1 MKKYAITISFET
13 GNIISI
19 LSSRKAD
26 VINLKV
32 CHPYTDKKELC
43 LKDTYGT
50 TYTINPN
57 KVLYYTIREIEENE
71 LQLDKVEE
79 EETKDIEA

>member
-19 LSSRKAD
+19 LSNMEVD
-26 VINLKV
+26 VINLKL
-32 CHPYTDKKELC
+32 CHLYTDKKELF
-43 LKDTYGT
+43 LKDIYGT

-57 KVLYYTIREIEENE
+57 KVLYCTIREIEENE

-79 EETKDIEA
+79 EEAKDTEA

>member
-19 LSSRKAD
+19 LSNREVD
-26 VINLKV
+26 VINLKL
-32 CHPYTDKKELC
+32 CHPYTDKKEFF
-43 LKDTYGT
+43 LKDIYGT

-57 KVLYYTIREIEENE
+57 KVLYYAIREIEENE

-79 EETKDIEA
+79 EKVKDTEA

>member
-19 LSSRKAD
+19 LSDSEEA
-26 VINLKV
+26 VINLNS

-57 KVLYYTIREIEENE
+57 KVLYYAIREITENE
-71 LQLDKVEE
+71 LQLNKVEE
-79 EETKDIEA
+79 EADKDTEA

>member
-19 LSSRKAD
+19 LSDSEEA
-26 VINLKV
+26 VISLNS
-32 CHPYTDKKELC
+32 CHPYTDKKELFF
-43 LKDTYGT
+43 KDIYGT

-57 KVLYYTIREIEENE
+57 KVLYYAIREIEENE

-79 EETKDIEA
+79 EEVKDTGA

>member
-19 LSSRKAD
+19 LSDSEEL
-26 VINLKV
+26 VINLNS
-32 CHPYTDKKELC
+32 CHSYTDKKELC

-57 KVLYYTIREIEENE
+57 KVLYYAIREIAENE
-71 LQLDKVEE
+71 LQLGKMEE
-79 EETKDIEA
+79 EEAKDTEA